1 MHAFTILFILA
12 VLLGL
17 GLRLWLGA
25 RQIDHVRTHRDAVP
39 PAFVDNIPLDS
50 HQRAADYTVDRAR
63 FGRLEYVFEA
73 IVVLVW
79 TLGGGLAALDQ
90 AWRALSLSPLLTG
103 TGVLLSAFLIMGLI
117 DLPFSVWRTFV
128 IETRHGFNRTTPGVF
143 AADLLKQTL
152 LMLVIGIPLALLVLW
167 LMQGMGEL
175 WWLWVWAVWTVFSLG
190 LAWAYPRIIAPLF
203 NKFSPLDDGEL
214 RERVARL
221 LDRAGFRSRGIFVMD
236 GSRRSGHGNAYFTGF
251 GRNKRIVFF
260 DTLLETLAPEEV
272 EAVLAHELGHFR
284 HRHVLKGMV
293 VMTALSLAGLA
304 LLAWLMQQ
312 SWFYSGLGVQQPSTW
327 MALLLFM
334 IALPQFT
341 YLLTPLFS
349 WRSRRQ
355 EFQADAYASEQ
366 TGSTPLIHALTKLYR
381 DNASTLTPD
390 PVHSAFYD
398 SHPPASIRIQHLSAL
413 GR

>member
-1 MHAFTILFILA
+1 MHAFTLLFLFA
-12 VLLGL
+12 VFLGL
-17 GLRLWLGA
+17 GLRLWLSS
-25 RQIDHVRTHRDAVP
+25 RQIGHVRAHRDAVP
-39 PAFVDNIPLDS
+39 PAFTDSIPLS
-50 HQRAADYTVDRAR
+50 AHQRAADYTVERAR
-63 FGRLEYVFEA
+63 FGRLESVFE
-73 IVVLVW
+73 VLLVLAW
-79 TLGGGLAALDQ
+79 TLGGGLAALDG
-90 AWRALSLSPLLTG
+90 AWRSLSLSPLLTG
-103 TGVLLSAFLIMGLI
+103 TGVLLSAFLVMGLI
-117 DLPFSVWRTFV
+117 DLPFALWRTFV

-143 AADLLKQTL
+143 IADLLKQTV
-152 LMLVIGIPLALLVLW
+152 LMLVFGLPLALLVLW
-167 LMQGMGEL
+167 LMQRMGGL
-175 WWLWVWAVWTVFSLG
+175 WWLWVWAVWTVFTLG
-190 LAWAYPRIIAPLF
+190 LTWAYPRIIAPLF
-203 NKFSPLDDGEL
+203 NKFTPLDDGEL

-260 DTLLETLAPEEV
+260 DTLLDTLEPDEV

-284 HRHVLKGMV
+284 HRHVLKGML
-293 VMTALSLAGLA
+293 VMTVLSLAGLA

-312 SWFYSGLGVQQPSTW
+312 SWFYSALGVQQPSTW

-349 WRSRRQ
+349 WRSRHH
-355 EFQADAYASEQ
+355 EFQADAYASAQ
-366 TGSTPLIHALTKLYR
+366 TGPAPLIHALTKLYR

-398 SHPPASIRIQHLSAL
+398 SHPPASIRIQHLNASS
-413 GR
+413 R